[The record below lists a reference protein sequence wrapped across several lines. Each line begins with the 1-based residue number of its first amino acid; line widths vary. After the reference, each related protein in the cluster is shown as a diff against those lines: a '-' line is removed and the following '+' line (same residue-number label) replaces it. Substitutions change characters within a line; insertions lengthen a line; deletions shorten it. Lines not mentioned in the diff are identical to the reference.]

1 MTAAGA
7 KPEKMRSGKT
17 KSGARSAA
25 RLAAVQALYQIQLA
39 GQPGEIVVGEF
50 IEHRFGESPLRAP
63 DIDMFRDIVRNV
75 LARRAELEPLVA
87 GALAADWR
95 LDRLDK
101 VMQALL
107 LSGAYELVA
116 RPDVPTAV
124 IINEYVE
131 LAHAFFEDEQAG
143 FAHAVLDKV
152 AREIRAG
159 VAHPE

>member
-7 KPEKMRSGKT
+7 KPETGRPGKA

-39 GQPGEIVVGEF
+39 GQPAEIVVGEF
-50 IEHRFGESPLRAP
+50 IEHRFGQNPLRAP
-63 DIDMFRDIVRNV
+63 DVDMFRDIVRNV
-75 LARRAELEPLVA
+75 LARRGELEPLV
-87 GALAADWR
+87 GSALAANWR
-95 LDRLDK
+95 LERMDK

-131 LAHAFFEDEQAG
+131 LSHAFFEDEQAKV
-143 FAHAVLDKV
+143 AHAVLDKV
-152 AREIRAG
+152 AREVRAG
-159 VAHPE
+159 AAQAE